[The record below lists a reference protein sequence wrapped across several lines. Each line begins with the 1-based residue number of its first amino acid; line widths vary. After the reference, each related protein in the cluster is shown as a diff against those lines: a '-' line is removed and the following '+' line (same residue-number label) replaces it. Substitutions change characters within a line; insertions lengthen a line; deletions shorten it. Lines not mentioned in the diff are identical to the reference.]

1 MARSTSSSAVV
12 SGTSVNE
19 VPTRSAILN
28 LVISVRPGQWTKN
41 LLVFAGLLFGRR
53 LFSLPAV
60 LAASEAFLVFC
71 ALSGAVYLINDVID
85 RESDRRHP
93 LKVRRPVASGGLSPS
108 MAARAGQA
116 RRSARAIGR

>member
-12 SGTSVNE
+12 SGTSVNK

-60 LAASEAFLVFC
+60 GSTGEPATIAGSIAFTAPGEAASRLTVWEVTPDSACEALKFL
-71 ALSGAVYLINDVID
+71 
-85 RESDRRHP
+85 P
-93 LKVRRPVASGGLSPS
+93 
-108 MAARAGQA
+108 
-116 RRSARAIGR
+116 